1 MKAPSANAV
10 GKRFEQI
17 SQQLNELAGKVC
29 DKAALSAFCS
39 LLIGASTSKR
49 LAQNQIDALA
59 TSTEHLI
66 GQLLTRQLLVSNA
79 YRVLANFHFI
89 MEGMTIP
96 VWEGERTEAQAVF
109 LGLPRKREVQ
119 NNKLYLNVRIKLR
132 SGLAAGIIYW
142 SRFTNRQVNF
152 FLQRQSG
159 CRSLNPAVEE
169 ISGMRASL
177 QIEMQGEDLKV
188 VDWQCSADEKNY
200 NRKLTE
206 ARRDVRKC
214 ATFIP
219 CNTCPKTIADCP
231 LAIWLPEET

>member
-39 LLIGASTSKR
+39 LLIGAATSKR
-49 LAQNQIDALA
+49 LDQNQIDALA

-89 MEGMTIP
+89 MEGMAIP

-109 LGLPRKREVQ
+109 LGLSRKREVQ

-142 SRFTNRQVNF
+142 SKFTNRQVNF

>member
-1 MKAPSANAV
+1 MRAPSANAV

-89 MEGMTIP
+89 MEGMAIP

>member
-1 MKAPSANAV
+1 MKAPSANVV

-17 SQQLNELAGKVC
+17 SQQLNDLAGKVC

-49 LAQNQIDALA
+49 LDQAQIDAL
-59 TSTEHLI
+59 TSSTEHLI

-89 MEGMTIP
+89 MEGMAIP

-109 LGLPRKREVQ
+109 LGLSRKREVQ
-119 NNKLYLNVRIKLR
+119 NNKLYLNIRVKLR

-177 QIEMQGEDLKV
+177 QIEMQGDDLKV

-214 ATFIP
+214 SAFMP
-219 CNTCPKTIADCP
+219 CNTCPKTIAECP

>member
-10 GKRFEQI
+10 SKRFEQI
-17 SQQLNELAGKVC
+17 SKQLDDLAGKVC

-39 LLIGASTSKR
+39 LLIGASTSKK
-49 LAQNQIDALA
+49 LDQPQLDALA
-59 TSTEHLI
+59 SSTEHLI

-89 MEGMTIP
+89 MEAMAIP

-109 LGLPRKREVQ
+109 LGLSRKREVK
-119 NNKLYLNVRIKLR
+119 NNKLYLNVKIKLR

-159 CRSLNPAVEE
+159 CKSLNPAVEE

-177 QIEMQGEDLKV
+177 QIEMQGEELLV
-188 VDWQCSADEKNY
+188 VDWRCSADEKTY

-206 ARRDVRKC
+206 ARRDPRKC
-214 ATFIP
+214 ATFMP
-219 CNTCPKTIADCP
+219 CNTCPKNVVDCP
-231 LAIWLPEET
+231 LAIWLPEEK